1 MTIHDLAEY
10 EILDEHRVEDVQSDG
25 FILRHKKSGARIAIL
40 SNNDDNK
47 VFYIGFRTP
56 PEDETGV
63 PHIIEHT
70 TLCGSKKFPV
80 KDPFIE
86 LAKGSLNTFLNAMTY
101 PDKTVYPVAS
111 CNDQDFKNLM
121 DVYLDAVFNPN
132 ITKYEEIFKQ
142 EGWHYELTGKDDE
155 LKINGVV
162 YNEMKGAYS
171 SPDEVLSSQIYRSL
185 FPDNTY
191 SKDSGGNPEYIP
203 KLTYEAYLDF
213 YHKYYHPSNSYIYL
227 YGDMDVV
234 ERLEWLDKE
243 YLSLYDYKKVNSEIN
258 KQPAFDEIKNVEAQY
273 SITMDDSQENKTYLS
288 YNRVVGDTLDEMLY
302 QAFDVLDYALVSS
315 PGAPVKQAL
324 IDAGIGDDVY
334 GSYDAGILQPVFSFV
349 AKNANASQADEFE
362 SIIENTLKEVV
373 KTGINKEALLA
384 GINSSEFKFREADF
398 GQFPKGLLFG
408 LNCLDSWLFDDMKPF
423 IHLECL
429 GTFAKLR
436 KAVDTD
442 YFEKLIQEYLLDNTH
457 GSSVTVKPKRGL
469 GNEREEALANE
480 LSDYKASL
488 SDEEIKKL
496 IEDTEHLKKYQE
508 EPSSDEDLRKL
519 PMLTRADMKK
529 NAMPFSNIEDELLD
543 VKVVRHDIE
552 SNGIDYIS
560 FLFDAGDFA
569 QSELGYL
576 GFFTNA
582 LGLVSTEK
590 YSYTDLANATNIYTG
605 GISTGTASHPD
616 IKDRNNFVFKF
627 EVKLK
632 VLEKNLDKAL
642 ELMEQMLLSSDF
654 TDTKRLGELVAQIKA
669 RLQANLSSSGH
680 LVAAMRSMSSFSR
693 YALYQDELK
702 GIAFYRSICRIEK
715 ELSESPK
722 SVSDKLAAI
731 AKKLFARNR
740 MLISFTG
747 NNEAYGNAKP
757 SLEKVIARFDKMS
770 AVGNQAEVHFNT
782 AKEAFIDASQ
792 IQYVA
797 KTGDFICEG
806 YEYTGALRLLRIIL
820 SYDYLWINV
829 RVKGGAYGCM
839 NTFLRSGE
847 SYFVSYRDPNLSDTL
862 DVYDRIPEY
871 IKSFSPDER
880 DMTKYIIGTFS
891 ALDTPMNP
899 EAKGSR
905 SLSAYLEGITYEQ
918 IQKERNEI
926 LNAQPED
933 IRRLADLVEAVL
945 KKDSICVIGNENM
958 IKESAGLFENVEK
971 LI

>member
-469 GNEREEALANE
+469 GNEREEALAKE

-757 SLEKVIARFDKMS
+757 SLEKVIAGFDKMS
-770 AVGNQAEVHFNT
+770 AIGNQAEVHFNT

-862 DVYDRIPEY
+862 DVYDKIPEY

>member
-273 SITMDDSQENKTYLS
+273 SITMDDTQENKTYLS

-469 GNEREEALANE
+469 GNEREQALAKE

-642 ELMEQMLLSSDF
+642 ELMEQMLLRSDF

-702 GIAFYRSICRIEK
+702 GVAFYRSICRIEK
-715 ELSESPK
+715 ELLESPK

-747 NNEAYGNAKP
+747 NNKAYGNAKP
-757 SLEKVIARFDKMS
+757 SLEKVIAGFNKMS

-806 YEYTGALRLLRIIL
+806 YEYTGALRLLRVIL

>member
-25 FILRHKKSGARIAIL
+25 FILRHKKSGARIAVL

-234 ERLEWLDKE
+234 ERLEWLDRE

-605 GISTGTASHPD
+605 GISTGTASYPD

-702 GIAFYRSICRIEK
+702 EIAFYRSICRIEK

-757 SLEKVIARFDKMS
+757 SLEKVIAEFNKMS

>member
-469 GNEREEALANE
+469 GNEREEALAKE

-642 ELMEQMLLSSDF
+642 ELMEQMLLTSDF

-702 GIAFYRSICRIEK
+702 GVAFYRSICRIEK

-722 SVSDKLAAI
+722 NVSDKLAAI

-757 SLEKVIARFDKMS
+757 SLEKVIAGFNKMS
-770 AVGNQAEVHFNT
+770 AIGNQAEVHFNT